1 MEKGVKAPCEEQRSA
16 SQCDREQ
23 SRVNKKRPDH
33 NPVFFLLI

>member
-23 SRVNKKRPDH
+23 SRVNKKRPDKSGL
-33 NPVFFLLI
+33 FS

>member
-23 SRVNKKRPDH
+23 SRVNKKKAGSQSGL
-33 NPVFFLLI
+33 FY

>member
-23 SRVNKKRPDH
+23 SRVNKKDRITIRS
-33 NPVFFLLI
+33 FLLI

>member
-23 SRVNKKRPDH
+23 SRVNKKKGRITIRS
-33 NPVFFLLI
+33 FLLI